1 MDALSFAVTVVLIT
15 VSGALAPGPLFFMTI
30 SQGVKSGAKSGLLFS
45 VAHTLVEFSLVLL
58 LALGLLSVASEPLV
72 RVAVG
77 VAGGLA
83 LLVFGVLQ
91 IRGSLKRQSDEGEEV
106 GGRSDQGLLLIGLAF
121 TGLNPYFIVWWLT
134 IGANLIL
141 LALEFGGLAGVLFM
155 YVCHVWMDY
164 AWLTALAAF
173 AKRGARVLRLRWY
186 RVLMGVFGVV
196 LIYFGLSFLVD
207 SLGV

>member
-1 MDALSFAVTVVLIT
+1 MDILSFAGTVVLIT
-15 VSGALAPGPLFFMTI
+15 VSGALAPGPLFFTTI
-30 SQGVKSGAKSGLLFS
+30 SQGVRSGARSGLLFS

-58 LALGLLSVASEPLV
+58 LAFGLLSVASEPVV
-72 RVAVG
+72 RVVVG
-77 VAGGLA
+77 VAGGMA

-91 IRGSLKRQSDEGEEV
+91 IRGSFKFQSDQTEV
-106 GGRSDQGLLLIGLAF
+106 GRKARRSLFLIGLAF

-141 LALEFGGLAGVLFM
+141 LALEFWGLLGVLFM

-164 AWLTALAAF
+164 AWLTLLAAL
-173 AKRGARVLRLRWY
+173 AKRGARVLRFRWY
-186 RVLMGVFGVV
+186 RILMAVFGVV

>member
-1 MDALSFAVTVVLIT
+1 MDIPSFAVTVVLIT

-30 SQGVKSGAKSGLLFS
+30 SQGAKSGARSGLLFS
-45 VAHTLVEFSLVLL
+45 VSHTLVEFSLVLV
-58 LALGLLSVASEPLV
+58 LALGLLSVASEPMV
-72 RVAVG
+72 RVVVG
-77 VAGGLA
+77 VAGGVT

-91 IRGSLKRQSDEGEEV
+91 IRGSLKFQSDEPKV
-106 GGRSDQGLLLIGLAF
+106 SGRSGRSLLFIGLAF
-121 TGLNPYFIVWWLT
+121 TGLNPYFVVWWLT

-141 LALEFGGLAGVLFM
+141 LALEFGGLVGVLFM

-164 AWLTALAAF
+164 AWLTLLAAL
-173 AKRGARVLRLRWY
+173 AKRGARVLRFRWY
-186 RVLMGVFGVV
+186 RILMAVFGVV

>member
-1 MDALSFAVTVVLIT
+1 MDILSFAVTVVLIT

-30 SQGVKSGAKSGLLFS
+30 SQGVRSGARSGLLFS
-45 VAHTLVEFSLVLL
+45 VAHTMVEFSLVLL

-72 RVAVG
+72 RVVVG
-77 VAGGLA
+77 VAGGVA
-83 LLVFGVLQ
+83 LLVFGALQ
-91 IRGSLKRQSDEGEEV
+91 IRGSLKYESDEPEV
-106 GGRSDQGLLLIGLAF
+106 ERKASRSLLLIGLTF

-164 AWLTALAAF
+164 TWLTLLAAF
-173 AKRGARVLRLRWY
+173 AKRGAAILKLRLY

-207 SLGV
+207 SLGI